1 MFNGGRIFHA
11 SFIKHI
17 TNTSALYFFSPYETT
32 SPTTLPN
39 MQELF
44 PLADPIKP

>member
-1 MFNGGRIFHA
+1 MKVEAFMLL
-11 SFIKHI
+11 FIKPI
-17 TNTSALYFFSPYETT
+17 TNTSALFCFSPYVAT
-32 SPTTLPN
+32 SSTILAN